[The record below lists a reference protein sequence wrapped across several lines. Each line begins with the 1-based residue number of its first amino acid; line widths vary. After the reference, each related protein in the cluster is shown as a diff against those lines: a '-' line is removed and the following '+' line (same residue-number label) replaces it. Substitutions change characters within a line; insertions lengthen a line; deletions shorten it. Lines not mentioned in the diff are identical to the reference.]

1 MMTDNYKIAFSNFRN
16 QYFTAEELIGEKESG
31 HLQTSSRIFS
41 SAYSDWSVEQK
52 SRFIESLI
60 VGQPHPAFFIDGS
73 LDKWYLIDGGKR
85 LRALYQFVTGRYELQ
100 SLYFLGDMYENK
112 SYSKLP
118 LFIRRKIMNYQFE
131 AYILNPGTSA
141 QVRYG
146 VYMNLLARPRKNIS
160 NECRLFIFAEGF
172 EVLGDICRPLKSAL
186 QRRKMSYFSS
196 SHNCTAEELAGRLF
210 VFLLYWEGVAFED
223 AKSVNVEILVNSLLE
238 TPQKLSGFID
248 VYSLGRLLES
258 IVDKIG
264 SDTLAGIRDVRE
276 IDVILAVMAVLLREK
291 KRLSQNVD
299 WGERIDK
306 IWQNMPYINECQGYL
321 LGNYLNRYQFVYQNL

>member
-16 QYFTAEELIGEKESG
+16 QYFTAEELIGERENG
-31 HLQTSSRIFS
+31 HLKTNSRIFS
-41 SAYSDWSVEQK
+41 STYSDWSVEQK

-73 LDKWYLIDGGKR
+73 LDQWYLIDGGKR
-85 LRALYQFVTGRYELQ
+85 LKALYLFVTGKYELQ
-100 SLYFLGDMYENK
+100 SLYFLGDLYENK

-160 NECRLFIFAEGF
+160 NECRQFIFAEGF
-172 EVLGDICRPLKSAL
+172 EVLENICRPLKSVL

-196 SHNCTAEELAGRLF
+196 LHNCTAEELVGRLF
-210 VFLLYWEGVAFED
+210 VFLLYWEEGTFED
-223 AKSVNVEILVNSLLE
+223 MKSVNMEILVNSLLE
-238 TPQKLSGFID
+238 TPQKLSRFID
-248 VYSLGRLLES
+248 VYSFGRLLES

-264 SDTLAGIRDVRE
+264 SDALAGIRDVRE

-291 KRLSQNVD
+291 RRLSQNVD
-299 WGERIDK
+299 WSERIDR

-321 LGNYLNRYQFVYQNL
+321 LDNYLSRFQFVYQNL

>member
-16 QYFTAEELIGEKESG
+16 QYFTAEELIGEREKG
-31 HLQTSSRIFS
+31 HLKTNSRIFS
-41 SAYSDWSVEQK
+41 STYSGWSVEQK

-73 LDKWYLIDGGKR
+73 LEQWYLIDGGKR
-85 LRALYQFVTGRYELQ
+85 LNALYQFVTGKYELQ
-100 SLYFLGDMYENK
+100 SLYFLGDLYENK

-160 NECRLFIFAEGF
+160 NECRRFIFAEGF
-172 EVLGDICRPLKSAL
+172 EVLEDICRPLESVI
-186 QRRKMSYFSS
+186 QRRKRSYFSFL
-196 SHNCTAEELAGRLF
+196 HNCTAEELAGRLL
-210 VFLLYWEGVAFED
+210 VFLLYREGGAFEST
-223 AKSVNVEILVNSLLE
+223 KSVNMEILVNSLLE

-248 VYSLGRLLES
+248 DYSFGRLLES

-264 SDTLAGIRDVRE
+264 SDALAGIRDVRE
-276 IDVILAVMAVLLREK
+276 IDVILAVMAALLRDK
-291 KRLSQNVD
+291 KRLPRNVD
-299 WGERIDK
+299 WGERIDG

-321 LGNYLNRYQFVYQNL
+321 LGNYLNRFQFVYQYL